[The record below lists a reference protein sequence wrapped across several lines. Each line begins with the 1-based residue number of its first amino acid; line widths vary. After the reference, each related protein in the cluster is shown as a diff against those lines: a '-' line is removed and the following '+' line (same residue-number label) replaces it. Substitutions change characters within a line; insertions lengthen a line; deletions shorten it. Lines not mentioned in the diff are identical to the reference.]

1 MSSRV
6 YTTLIIT
13 FLHCTSTTK
22 KNCTQTETIAPN
34 IDIYFSNAL
43 TINVTM
49 SLNEPVHWLSYF
61 TLQRKYISS
70 FNFFH
75 NKYIVLN

>member
-6 YTTLIIT
+6 YTTLIVT

-49 SLNEPVHWLSYF
+49 SLNEPVHFFRYLNKSNSEKHKN
-61 TLQRKYISS
+61 L
-70 FNFFH
+70 NFGKKCS
-75 NKYIVLN
+75 N